1 MARRMRQG
9 EASSRENGPAV
20 PQGGRERDEPG
31 QRDALKAL
39 RESEARSRA
48 LMQACPDMLMRVN
61 RDGYHIDVHIPENI
75 AQFLPMGLDSFVGKR
90 TSEIFEPEFAREHDR
105 LLVRALETGKTQRWQ
120 YSRRIQ
126 GKTRYLESRFVRSG
140 EDEVV
145 IAVTDVTDRVDLERE
160 AVNAIERERNR
171 IGRDLHDGLGQ
182 LLTGIKLILEP
193 VRKQLAAQSGGATAS
208 ANVEQALELIGTA
221 IAQTSE
227 LARGLSP
234 MPKDGGFT
242 FAGALEQLATQATR
256 FFRIDCSVSCEGV
269 PDDLGD
275 ERSIN
280 LYRIAQEALTNAV
293 RHGRATNVRIDCRRL
308 RRRLVLTIEDDGVGI
323 REPAGPGMGL
333 HIMHYR
339 ARALGG
345 EVIIDGRE
353 EGGTRV
359 RCFCPLAPA

>member
-1 MARRMRQG
+1 MARRMREG
-9 EASSRENGPAV
+9 EARTRESGSRIP
-20 PQGGRERDEPG
+20 RDP
-31 QRDALKAL
+31 RRAL

-48 LMQACPDMLMRVN
+48 LMQACPDMLMRVQ
-61 RDGYHIDVHIPENI
+61 RDGCHIDVHIPENI
-75 AQFLPMGLDSFVGKR
+75 AQFLPMGRDAFLGKR
-90 TSEIFEPEFAREHDR
+90 TSEIFEPEFAAEHER

-120 YSRRIQ
+120 YSRRINGQ
-126 GKTRYLESRFVRSG
+126 TRYLEARFVRSG
-140 EDEVV
+140 DDEVV
-145 IAVTDVTDRVDLERE
+145 IAITDVTDRVDLERE

-193 VRKQLAAQSGGATAS
+193 VRKQLETQPEAGSASAS

-242 FAGALEQLATQATR
+242 FAGALEQLAAQATR
-256 FFRIDCSVSCEGV
+256 FFRIDCAVTCEGV

-293 RHGRATNVRIDCRRL
+293 RHGQAANVRIDCRRL
-308 RRRLVLTIEDDGVGI
+308 RRRLMLTIEDDGVGFA
-323 REPAGPGMGL
+323 EPAGPGMGL

-345 EVIIDGRE
+345 EVMVGARD

-359 RCFCPLAPA
+359 RCYCPLA